1 MEVNR
6 QTSSVTTTSAPDE
19 LGQGGSLSP
28 DLVRQVAEKV
38 YALFLEDL
46 RIEKERRQLT
56 LIGWYGAQGGGYYG
70 HID

>member
-1 MEVNR
+1 MDVNR
-6 QTSSVTTTSAPDE
+6 QTTADTTTGSPE
-19 LGQGGSLSP
+19 QVGQGGGLSP

-46 RIEKERRQLT
+46 RIERERRQLE
-56 LIGWYGAQGGGYYG
+56 LIGSSGVLGGGCYG